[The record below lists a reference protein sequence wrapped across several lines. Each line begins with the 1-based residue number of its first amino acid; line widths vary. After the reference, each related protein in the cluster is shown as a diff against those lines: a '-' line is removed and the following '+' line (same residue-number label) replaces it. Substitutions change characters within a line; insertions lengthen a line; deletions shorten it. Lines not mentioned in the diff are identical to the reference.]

1 MKNAKE
7 KVLKLAA
14 KQIKNIAFTAAGV
27 TSYWLAYQ
35 PKEPKI
41 LKK

>member
-7 KVLKLAA
+7 KALKLAV
-14 KQIKNIAFTAAGV
+14 KQIKNIAFAASGV

-35 PKEPKI
+35 PKEPRI